1 MKPALRALSVAFL
14 VIVAACGGGGDG
26 DRSGPVGLWRIDP
39 DATLAANQLQ
49 IEGQLADILPAGR
62 AQARAK
68 LERLF
73 KSVSGTLELNVDKT
87 LVSNT
92 MMDGKKQTMHG
103 NWKIDGDTI
112 TMKSRPVGS
121 EVDSV
126 LTGSVASDR
135 MTVKTVGAE
144 QFVVFQRDG
153 H

>member
-1 MKPALRALSVAFL
+1 
-14 VIVAACGGGGDG
+14 
-26 DRSGPVGLWRIDP
+26 
-39 DATLAANQLQ
+39 
-49 IEGQLADILPAGR
+49 
-62 AQARAK
+62 
-68 LERLF
+68 
-73 KSVSGTLELNVDKT
+73 
-87 LVSNT
+87 

-126 LTGSVASDR
+126 LTGSVGSDR
-135 MTVKTVGAE
+135 MTVKTVGTE

>member
-1 MKPALRALSVAFL
+1 MKPALRALSVALL
-14 VIVAACGGGGDG
+14 VIVAACGGGG
-26 DRSGPVGLWRIDP
+26 DRSGPVGLWRIDA

-49 IEGQLADILPAGR
+49 IEGQLADMLPAGR
-62 AQARAK
+62 AQERAEF
-68 LERLF
+68 ERLF
-73 KSVSGTLELNVDKT
+73 KSVNGTLELNVDKT

-126 LTGSVASDR
+126 LTGSVGSDR
-135 MTVKTVGAE
+135 MTVKTVGTE